1 MQKHIKRFLNLR
13 IILFMSNLILKSTVI
28 FAMFTIVNN
37 IHSQN
42 NGELVGSNKHS
53 INQNYKIP
61 GNNEDVI
68 EGLSF
73 RDLKRQQNSNIKY
86 QEKSRKDLLKSH
98 VLKQTK
104 PTRKRMKQTL
114 KKSQKFLAGKP
125 LNPSWK
131 LWINRNKILQIK
143 IKAKNE
149 G

>member
-1 MQKHIKRFLNLR
+1 MQKNIKRFLNLK
-13 IILFMSNLILKSTVI
+13 IILFMTNLVLKPTVI
-28 FAMFTIVNN
+28 FAMVIIVNN

-42 NGELVGSNKHS
+42 KGELVGSNKHS
-53 INQNYKIP
+53 IDQNYKIP
-61 GNNEDVI
+61 ENNEDVI

-73 RDLKRQQNSNIKY
+73 RDLKRRQNYNIEY

-114 KKSQKFLAGKP
+114 KKSQKLLAGKP

-131 LWINRNKILQIK
+131 VWINRKKIL
-143 IKAKNE
+143 
-149 G
+149 